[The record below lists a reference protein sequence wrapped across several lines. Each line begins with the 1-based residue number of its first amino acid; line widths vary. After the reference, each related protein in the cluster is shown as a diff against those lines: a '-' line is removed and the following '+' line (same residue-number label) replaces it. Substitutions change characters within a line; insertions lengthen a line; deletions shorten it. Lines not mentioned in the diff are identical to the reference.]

1 MASFFVDRPVFAWVL
16 ALIIALAGLL
26 SLRGLPV
33 AQYPSIAPPSIAVS
47 TMYPGASAQTLED
60 TVTAVIEQ
68 EMNGAEGLQYVY
80 STSDAS
86 GAASVTLTFVPGTD
100 PRLASVE
107 VQNRLKRVESRL
119 PAEVRQQGLRVEK
132 TVNNF
137 LMFIILKAT
146 EDGLSR
152 TDLANYANSNIID
165 QVRRVEGVGD
175 VMLFGSEYAMRIW
188 VDPAK
193 LTGLNLTATD
203 VVNALRDQNVQVA
216 GGALGSLPSV
226 PGQQL
231 NASIVVPASRLSDP
245 EQFRNII
252 LRASPGGSVV
262 RLGEVA
268 RVELGAADYS
278 VEARLNGKPVAG
290 VGIKLAPTANALA
303 TAAGVREKMDELK
316 GFFPKGM
323 DYEIPYDTTR
333 FIKISI
339 QEVIKTLVE
348 AIILVFLVMYLFLQ
362 NLRVTIVPTVV
373 VPIALLGTLAAM
385 YAFGFSVNVLTLF
398 GMVLAIGILVD
409 DAIVVVENVERIMS
423 EEGLPA
429 REATR
434 KAMGQ
439 ISGAIVG
446 ITLVLTAVF
455 IPMAFFAGSV
465 GNIYRQFSL
474 SLVASMVFSAL
485 LALTL
490 TPALCATLLK
500 QVEAGHHHEKKGFFG
515 WFNRAFA
522 RTSTGYQSLVGRIIG
537 RAGRYMIIYGVVV
550 AATVL
555 LFTRLPSSFLP
566 EEDQGYLI
574 SVVMLPTGATQ
585 ERTLTVLD
593 KLEKHYMNDPAVDR
607 VVTVAGFSFFGAG
620 QNGGIAFTTLKPWDE
635 RKSDDMHVS
644 AVVGRAFGY
653 FMTIKDAFV
662 FPLNPPPIP
671 ELGNSSGFDMRLQ
684 DRAGHGHEKLMEARN
699 MMLGL
704 ASQSKVVVGVRPE
717 GQEDA
722 PQLQVDVDRDKARA
736 LGLQLADV
744 NATLSVTFGSAYVND
759 FVMQGRVK
767 RVLVQADATRRM
779 LPEDVLQLRVR
790 NALGQMVPFSAF
802 STAKWVMGSP
812 RLERYNGFPS
822 VKIAGSAAPGKST
835 GDAMA
840 EMEALAKK
848 LPPGF
853 GFEWSGQSFEERMS
867 GAQAPLLYALSI
879 LTVFLVLAALYES
892 WSIPFAVILVVPLG
906 ILGAVLGVTLRGM
919 PDDVYFKVG
928 LIAIVGLSA
937 KNAIL
942 IIEFA
947 KDLQAQGKGVKE
959 AILEAVHLRF
969 RPILMTSLAFILGVM
984 PLALASGAGSASQR
998 AIGTGVMGGMITATL
1013 LAIFLVP
1020 VFFVIVRKFFPISE
1034 RQMKVYTHAYEEED
1048 AKHQDK
1054 PRF

>member
-16 ALIIALAGLL
+16 ALIIALAGIL

-33 AQYPSIAPPSIAVS
+33 AQYPTIAPPSIAVS
-47 TMYPGASAQTLED
+47 TAYPGASAQTLED

-80 STSDAS
+80 STSDSS

-132 TVNNF
+132 AASNF
-137 LMFIILKAT
+137 LMLVMLKAT
-146 EDGLSR
+146 EAGLSR
-152 TDLANYANSNIID
+152 TDLANYASSNIMD

-188 VDPAK
+188 IDPAK
-193 LTGLNLTATD
+193 LTGLNLAVTD
-203 VVNALRDQNVQVA
+203 VTGALRDQNVQVA
-216 GGALGSLPSV
+216 GGALGSLPALK
-226 PGQQL
+226 GQQI

-252 LRASPGGSVV
+252 LRASADGSVV
-262 RLGEVA
+262 RLGDVA

-290 VGIKLAPTANALA
+290 LGIKLAPTANALA
-303 TAAGVREKMDELK
+303 TAEGVREKMDELK
-316 GFFPKGM
+316 GFFPQGM

-333 FIKISI
+333 FIDISI
-339 QEVIKTLVE
+339 KEVIKTLVE

-362 NLRVTIVPTVV
+362 NLRVTIIPTVV

-500 QVEAGHHHEKKGFFG
+500 QVEAGHLHEKKGFFG
-515 WFNRAFA
+515 WFNRSFA
-522 RTSTGYQSLVGRIIG
+522 RTSLGYQTLVERIIR
-537 RAGRYMIIYGVVV
+537 RAGRYMIIYGVIV
-550 AATVL
+550 AAVVL
-555 LFTRLPSSFLP
+555 LFSRLPSSFLP
-566 EEDQGYLI
+566 EEDQGYLVSI
-574 SVVMLPTGATQ
+574 VMLPTGATQ

-593 KLEKHYMNDPAVDR
+593 KLEQHYINDPAVDR

-635 RKSDDMHVS
+635 RQSQDMQVS
-644 AVVGRAFGY
+644 SVVGRAFGY

-684 DRAGHGHEKLMEARN
+684 DRGGQGHEALMNARN

-704 ASQSKVVVGVRPE
+704 ASQSKVVTGVRPE

-722 PQLQVDVDRDKARA
+722 PQLQVDVDRGKARA
-736 LGLQLADV
+736 LGLQMADI
-744 NATLSVTFGSAYVND
+744 NTTLSVAFGSSYVND
-759 FVMQGRVK
+759 FVRAGRVK

-779 LPEDVLQLRVR
+779 LPEDVMQLRVR
-790 NALGQMVPFSAF
+790 NGRGEMVPFAAF
-802 STAKWVMGSP
+802 ATSTWVMGSP
-812 RLERYNGFPS
+812 RLERYNGFPA
-822 VKIAGSAAPGKST
+822 VKIAGSAAPGMST
-835 GDAMA
+835 GDAMV
-840 EMEALAKK
+840 EMERLARQ

-947 KDLQAQGKGVKE
+947 KDLQAQGKSVKE

-969 RPILMTSLAFILGVM
+969 RPILMTSMAFILGVM
-984 PLALASGAGSASQR
+984 PLAFATGAGSASQR
-998 AIGTGVMGGMITATL
+998 AMAP
-1013 LAIFLVP
+1013 A
-1020 VFFVIVRKFFPISE
+1020 
-1034 RQMKVYTHAYEEED
+1034 
-1048 AKHQDK
+1048 
-1054 PRF
+1054 